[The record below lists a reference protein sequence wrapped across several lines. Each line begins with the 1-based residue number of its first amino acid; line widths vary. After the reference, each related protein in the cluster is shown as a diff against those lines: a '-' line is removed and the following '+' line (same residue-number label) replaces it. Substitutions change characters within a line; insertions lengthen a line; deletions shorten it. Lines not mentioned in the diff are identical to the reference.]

1 MGAGENA
8 VLGLLLEIIAAGRG
22 ALIVVDEI
30 ELGLH
35 AKAQSMLVRVLKEF
49 CEKYHCQIICSTHS
63 KMVLDELPLDARFL
77 LEEKI
82 TQRISYPISPRNLLL
97 ANYLAIME

>member
-1 MGAGENA
+1 MSKILGRDYSGISLKKYGTYRLFSAQRSGTDYTGFNMGAGENA

-49 CEKYHCQIICSTHS
+49 CEKYH
-63 KMVLDELPLDARFL
+63 
-77 LEEKI
+77 
-82 TQRISYPISPRNLLL
+82 
-97 ANYLAIME
+97 